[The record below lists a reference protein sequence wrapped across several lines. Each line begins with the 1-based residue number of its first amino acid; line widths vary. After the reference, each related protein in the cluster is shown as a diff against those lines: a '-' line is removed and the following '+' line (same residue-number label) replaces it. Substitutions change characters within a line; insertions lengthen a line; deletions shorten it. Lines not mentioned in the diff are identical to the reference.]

1 MNRQIINR
9 VGITSALIGAVFLG
23 TSLCA
28 EAGGLKIVTGSHH
41 FTRAPEDPPGIES
54 LDFQAVQHADGTV
67 TGEAHNALRDG
78 NTVVWHSHLR
88 IDCMH
93 FLDDH
98 TVILAGV
105 DVWDSDPE
113 YVGNTI
119 AFIVR
124 DNGEGRNAEP
134 DQRTDVKYSNGVGF
148 EVSCQVALDLIEA
161 GLYDFEADLVSGETG
176 NIQVKP

>member
-1 MNRQIINR
+1 MNRQKLNR
-9 VGITSALIGAVFLG
+9 VGITSALVGALLLG
-23 TSLCA
+23 TSLGA

-41 FTRAPEDPPGIES
+41 FTWAEDPPGIES
-54 LDFQAVQHADGTV
+54 LDFQVVQHADGTV
-67 TGEAHNALRDG
+67 TGEAHNALREG
-78 NTVVWHSHLR
+78 NAVVWHSHLR

-124 DNGEGRNAEP
+124 DNGEGNSAAP
-134 DQRTDVKYSNGVGF
+134 DQRTDVKYSNDVGF
-148 EVSCQVALDLIEA
+148 EVNCQVALDLIEA
-161 GLYDFEADLVSGETG
+161 GLYDFEADLKSAETG